1 MRGNSKAKALG
12 YELAF
17 LGMLELR
24 YLGSSLEAGVWSL
37 VCLVFLGYL
46 TLFCLLAFASL
57 AGLKPGAVGV
67 GVEIQLSR
75 LGCAHDACL
84 WKSFLEPRATATGE
98 QLLRE

>member
-24 YLGSSLEAGVWSL
+24 YPGSSLEAGSL
-37 VCLVFLGYL
+37 VCLAFLGYL

-75 LGCAHDACL
+75 LGYAHDACL